1 MVLVTAI
8 LCMVLPAAIYA
19 DDTNDSYWN
28 KNQISEII
36 VREFG
41 GNYWVVVLLST
52 PVNGFDGFY
61 YYEFANLMEAVTF
74 GDLFRR
80 GRIRGVNH
88 YTSGKTGYWGTNKI
102 AVIARFYVK

>member
-1 MVLVTAI
+1 MCLVVPAI
-8 LCMVLPAAIYA
+8 VFA
-19 DDTNDSYWN
+19 DDMEDSYWN

-36 VREFG
+36 VRESG

-61 YYEFANLMEAVTF
+61 YFEFANLMEAVTF
-74 GDLFRR
+74 ADYFRR

-88 YTSGKTGYWGTNKI
+88 YTSGSTGYWGTNRI
-102 AVIARFYVK
+102 AVIARFYCK